1 MLGRKLWNVNRTHC
15 PKPKTSPLIFLFV
28 YPCYEVYSRPF
39 CMDALIWLLIWLAL
53 SIAVGTV
60 AEKKGKSAATWMV
73 ISVLIS
79 PLIAYVILAVS
90 ESDDIVL

>member
-1 MLGRKLWNVNRTHC
+1 
-15 PKPKTSPLIFLFV
+15 
-28 YPCYEVYSRPF
+28 
-39 CMDALIWLLIWLAL
+39 MDAFIWLLIWLAL

-60 AEKKGKSAATWMV
+60 AERRGKSAATWMV

-90 ESDDIVL
+90 ESGDIRTCPFCAEKIKAEARVCRYCHHDLPRVARA

>member
-1 MLGRKLWNVNRTHC
+1 
-15 PKPKTSPLIFLFV
+15 
-28 YPCYEVYSRPF
+28 
-39 CMDALIWLLIWLAL
+39 MDALIWLLVWLAL

-60 AEKKGKSAATWMV
+60 AERRGKNAAMWMV

-90 ESDDIVL
+90 ESDDIRTCPFCAEKVKAAARVCRYCHHDLPRLVRV